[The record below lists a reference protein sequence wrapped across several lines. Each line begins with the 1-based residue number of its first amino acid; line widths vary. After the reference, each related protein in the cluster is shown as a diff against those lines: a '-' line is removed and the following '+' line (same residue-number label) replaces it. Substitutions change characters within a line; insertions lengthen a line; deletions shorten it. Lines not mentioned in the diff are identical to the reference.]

1 MMLSTPSVT
10 LGGWAGHDDNSP
22 MTSNSGY
29 INNAAYIAQLV
40 NAINAA
46 DPNIFGPGQKF
57 TDPNT
62 DPNVT
67 KSKVLVSTGE
77 NQGKSQLN

>member
-46 DPNIFGPGQKF
+46 DQTFLALDKNLLIKY
-57 TDPNT
+57 
-62 DPNVT
+62 
-67 KSKVLVSTGE
+67 
-77 NQGKSQLN
+77 